1 MLCNEL
7 RLSCDLYPFRL
18 TRMSSGRPQWR
29 PTEPRGEGDLRAS
42 WAWLSLIP
50 LGLGAWAPLYAGVRA
65 RNRRWCALGAVWS
78 AIALAGWI
86 VAVASRSSTL
96 GGFLIILGWAGAI
109 ASSFTLRASYKPL
122 VVGSAFDAAL
132 IGGEGRLR
140 ERERAR
146 RLARDRPALA
156 QEIGIGRPDLPN
168 AQDAGLIDINN
179 APAAVL
185 ARLPGVDDVLAS
197 KIAEAREASHGFS
210 SIEDL
215 GLALDLD
222 GYLVEGMRDRVV
234 FLPR

>member
-1 MLCNEL
+1 
-7 RLSCDLYPFRL
+7 
-18 TRMSSGRPQWR
+18 MSSARAPQWR
-29 PTEPRGEGDLRAS
+29 PTEPPPAPEIPSTCAEGDLRAS

-78 AIALAGWI
+78 AITLAGWI
-86 VAVASRSSTL
+86 VAAASHGGDA

-109 ASSFTLRASYKPL
+109 ASSFALRASYKQL
-122 VVGSAFDAAL
+122 VVGSPFDAAL

-156 QEIGIGRPDLPN
+156 REIGIGRPDLPN

-179 APAAVL
+179 APATVL

-197 KIAEAREASHGFS
+197 KIAEAREGSHGFS

-222 GYLVEGMRDRVV
+222 GNLVEGMRDRVV
-234 FLPR
+234 FLPASTTRLSP

>member
-1 MLCNEL
+1 M
-7 RLSCDLYPFRL
+7 P
-18 TRMSSGRPQWR
+18 GAPQWR
-29 PTEPRGEGDLRAS
+29 PTEPTPPAEIPSAGAEGDLRAS

-86 VAVASRSSTL
+86 VAVANPVSAF
-96 GGFLIILGWAGAI
+96 GGFLIILGWIGAI
-109 ASSFTLRASYKPL
+109 ASSFALRASYRQL
-122 VVGSAFDAAL
+122 VVGSPFDAAV

-156 QEIGIGRPDLPN
+156 QEIGIGRPDLPA
-168 AQDAGLIDINN
+168 AQDAGLIDVNN
-179 APAAVL
+179 APEAVL
-185 ARLPGVDDVLAS
+185 AKLPGVDDGLAS
-197 KIAEAREASHGFS
+197 KIVEAREGSRGFS

-222 GYLVEGMRDRVV
+222 GHLVEGLRGRAV